1 MINVVKQVFPVQ
13 EYCTYYLVHLLHM
26 YLFHDYLPYLFA
38 TGKKDWIWIY
48 FYFSIIA
55 FESSC
60 IQNYRPTTNLY
71 FESRT
76 SGDGVCRTRPHKTE
90 TEGSCVSLVQ
100 PYIIQ
105 MFWRA
110 RSFTGSSYY
119 RLWDYIAFVA
129 GLIIALLSA
138 AITSSVR
145 VHRVL
150 RAMYRGRTPTL
161 SAKYDKLP
169 VVIFK

>member
-1 MINVVKQVFPVQ
+1 
-13 EYCTYYLVHLLHM
+13 M
-26 YLFHDYLPYLFA
+26 YLIHGYLPYILFD
-38 TGKKDWIWIY
+38 TVKKLNLNLL
-48 FYFSIIA
+48 YFSIIS

-60 IQNYRPTTNLY
+60 IQNCWPTTNLY
-71 FESRT
+71 YESRT
-76 SGDGVCRTRPHKTE
+76 SGDGVCRTRPHKIE

-100 PYIIQ
+100 PFIIQ

-119 RLWDYIAFVA
+119 RLWDYIASVA

-150 RAMYRGRTPTL
+150 RVMCRGPTPTL